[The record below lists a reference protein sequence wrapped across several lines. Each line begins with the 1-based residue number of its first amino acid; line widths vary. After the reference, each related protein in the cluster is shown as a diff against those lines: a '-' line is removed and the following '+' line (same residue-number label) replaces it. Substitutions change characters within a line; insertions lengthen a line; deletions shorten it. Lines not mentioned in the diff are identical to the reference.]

1 MDMYHHFYK
10 LCNSN
15 VDDVPVGKPSDVPN
29 SSQGQ
34 DICVLRDMVHLCIA
48 THDDWHHQLV

>member
-34 DICVLRDMVHLCIA
+34 DIYVLRDMVHLCIA